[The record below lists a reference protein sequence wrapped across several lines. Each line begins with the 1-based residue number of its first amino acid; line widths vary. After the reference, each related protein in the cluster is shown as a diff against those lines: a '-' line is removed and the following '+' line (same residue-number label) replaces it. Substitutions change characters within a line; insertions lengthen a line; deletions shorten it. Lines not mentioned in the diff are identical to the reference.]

1 MSNIQVRDFSE
12 YTDLL
17 PVQFSDSENLIKL
30 LQIYL
35 DQVEELNLAQQDLS
49 LLSTNLETATGY
61 QLDIIGNL
69 LGAKR
74 NGADDEG
81 FRDAIKFRISINT
94 GSGTPEDVIG
104 FLRTVTKATTTRYW
118 EHYPASIVVETNG
131 TDIAS
136 NLASTIDNVSP
147 AGVKVGG
154 VLWVEGDYAFRPCRL
169 SEAYLNLVD
178 IEEIV
183 YPEVA
188 IGDDDQFLGSP
199 TTVMTPLAER
209 TYRMGQDD
217 AYMGNP
223 NMRMRSPSFNKK
235 FTYLN
240 PNTTIGQSV
249 LPNMSEVYSE
259 FYLGAGDDAAFSGNP
274 SAVASGLSVTQGG
287 IVMGTL
293 ANVLTDKN
301 D

>member
-169 SEAYLNLVD
+169 SEAYLNYINVP
-178 IEEIV
+178 EE
-183 YPEVA
+183 EFLRRFTM
-188 IGDDDQFLGSP
+188 GEDDS
-199 TTVMTPLAER
+199 
-209 TYRMGQDD
+209 
-217 AYMGNP
+217 YMGNP
-223 NMRMRSPSFNKK
+223 DMEMVSSDINKM
-235 FTYLN
+235 FDYLN

-259 FYLGAGDDAAFSGNP
+259 FYLGAGDEAAFSGNP

-293 ANVLTDKN
+293 VNVLTDKN